1 MSVPRV
7 ALGLLVC
14 CSAAWAADPPISIR
28 TLDGKTITGE
38 LTGITDREVQLKVDG
53 KPLSTPLESVLQIDI
68 QPLPVGAASKSAYSA
83 VALTDGSVLRCS
95 KFGIKGKDATLTL
108 SADQQFTVPLTAVS
122 SVLNEANNE
131 ALGKHFRDYVAKSKQ
146 KRSDFLLVKRGEAL
160 NGLDGTVGDGDEK
173 GENVEFTREGQKL
186 PISLAKTQGII
197 FFRETDPKM
206 VPAACKLLDMARNEV
221 MIATIAK
228 SEKGFQ
234 ITTPSGA
241 KIDYPRQ
248 LIARLDYSKGKLT
261 FLSDIDPV
269 EIVENCTEGQDSVQH
284 FHRDKNLDGGAIRIG
299 PSSYSKGLSLHSH
312 TELEYDLKGEYRE
325 FSAFLGIEESIGG
338 GDGPTVVKILGDGK
352 ELYNGTLKKGQKL
365 NPTAKPPGAAAAK
378 KDNEMVLPLKLS
390 VVNVLKLRIVVESG
404 DLLDL
409 GKHATLAEAQVS
421 K

>member
-7 ALGLLVC
+7 VLALLIC
-14 CSAAWAADPPISIR
+14 ASAVRAADPPISIR
-28 TLDGKTITGE
+28 TLDGKTLTGE
-38 LTGITDREVQLKVDG
+38 LTAITDREVQLKVDG
-53 KPLSTPLESVLQIDI
+53 KPVVTQLETVLQIDI
-68 QPLPVGAASKSAYSA
+68 QPMPVGAPSKSVFTA

-108 SADQQFTVPLTAVS
+108 SAGQQFTLPLAAIGY
-122 SVLNEANNE
+122 VLNEANNE
-131 ALGKHFRDYVAKSKQ
+131 ALAKQFRDYLAKSKQ
-146 KRSDFLLVKRGEAL
+146 QRSDFLLVKRGEAL
-160 NGLDGTVGDGDEK
+160 NGLDGTVGDGDDK
-173 GENVEFTREGQKL
+173 GENVEFTRQGDKRN
-186 PISLAKTQGII
+186 ISLAKTQGLI

-206 VPAACKLLDMARNEV
+206 VAACKLLDTARNEV
-221 MIATIAK
+221 MVAAIAK

-269 EIVENCTEGQDSVQH
+269 EVVETCTEGQDSVQH
-284 FHRDKNLDGGAIRIG
+284 YHRDKNLDGGAIRIG
-299 PSSYSKGLSLHSH
+299 PSSYSKGLALHAH

-325 FSAFLGIEESIGG
+325 LSAFLGVEEGIGG

-365 NPTAKPPGAAAAK
+365 NPAAKPPGAGAK